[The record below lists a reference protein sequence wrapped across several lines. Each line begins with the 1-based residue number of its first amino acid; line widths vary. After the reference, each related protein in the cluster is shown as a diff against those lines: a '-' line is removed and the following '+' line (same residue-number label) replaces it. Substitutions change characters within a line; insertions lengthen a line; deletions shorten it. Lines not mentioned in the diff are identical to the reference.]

1 MEQRISL
8 LTIGV
13 GDLEKSRKF
22 YERLGWRRSVKDAKG
37 VAFFQAG
44 GIVLSLYPRADLAKD
59 AQVAAKG
66 SGFPGFAIA
75 YNARTKDEVDRVL
88 AEASAAGATILR
100 SGGDAFWGGYFG
112 FFADPDGYLWE
123 VAWNPHFPIDAE
135 GIVRLPE

>member
-8 LTIGV
+8 LTLGV
-13 GDLEKSRKF
+13 SNLEKSRKF

-44 GIVLSLYPRADLAKD
+44 GIVLSLYPRTDLAKD

-75 YNARTKDEVDRVL
+75 YNTRSKDEVDEVL
-88 AEASAAGATILR
+88 AEAAAGATILKPAT
-100 SGGDAFWGGYFG
+100 DAFWGGYFG
-112 FFADPDGYLWE
+112 YFTDPDGHLWE
-123 VAWNPHFPIDAE
+123 VAWNPNFPIDAD